1 MRVEKS
7 SFLRNID
14 MEYLK
19 KTSKQKDR
27 TLSRRDFMSGAAV
40 AAFTIVPRHVLGG
53 AGNQAPSE
61 KLNIAGIGVGGQG
74 GGDIGNVSSE
84 NIVALCDVDQER
96 AGGTFN
102 RFENAMKYK
111 DYREMLDKE
120 EKNIDAVVVATP
132 DHNHAPAV
140 IRAMKL
146 GKHVYVEKPM
156 AHTIFEAREMTRVAR
171 EMKVV
176 TQMGQQGHAG
186 EGLRLTYEFIH
197 DGAIGTV
204 SEAHVWS
211 DRPIWP
217 QGIDRPKETQP
228 VPDTLDWDLWL
239 GPAPWRPYNK
249 AYVPFSWRGWW
260 DFGCGAMGDMAVH
273 NADPAFFCLDLDAPI
288 AVEAETS
295 PVNDETF
302 PKWQIITYYFPAR
315 GKRPPVKMIWYDGG
329 KKPPRPPELEEGRD
343 MGSNGI
349 MFVGDKGKILCG
361 GWSGPPRIIP
371 EAKMKEYKRPP
382 KTLKRS
388 IGHHK
393 EWIQACKDNN
403 PKGALAG
410 FEYSGP
416 FTESLLVGNLAVRL
430 GRKIEWDTRKMKA
443 TNAPEADKY
452 INKSYRQ
459 GWEI

>member
-1 MRVEKS
+1 MRS
-7 SFLRNID
+7 Q
-14 MEYLK
+14 K
-19 KTSKQKDR
+19 KTVKQNEKR
-27 TLSRRDFMSGAAV
+27 ISRRDFMGAAAAT

-53 AGNQAPSE
+53 AGKKAPSE

-84 NIVALCDVDQER
+84 NIVALCDVDEKR
-96 AGGTFN
+96 AEGTFN
-102 RFENAMKYK
+102 RFQKAKKYK
-111 DYREMLDKE
+111 DYRKMLDKE

-140 IRAMKL
+140 IKAMKM

-171 EMKVV
+171 QMKVV

-204 SEAHVWS
+204 LEAHVWS

-217 QGIDRPKETQP
+217 QGIGRPKDTHP
-228 VPDTLDWDLWL
+228 VPESLDWDLWL

-249 AYVPFSWRGWW
+249 AYAPFNWRGWW
-260 DFGCGAMGDMAVH
+260 DYGCGAMGDMAVH
-273 NADPAFFCLDLDAPI
+273 NADPAFFCLNLDAPI

-295 PVNDETF
+295 PVNNETF

-315 GKRPPVKMIWYDGG
+315 GKRPPVKMVWYDGG

-343 MGSNGI
+343 VGSNGI

-361 GWSGPPRIIP
+361 GWSGPPRLIP
-371 EAKMKEYKRPP
+371 EAKMKEYKRPSE
-382 KTLKRS
+382 TLERS

-393 EWIQACKDNN
+393 EWVKACKENN

-430 GRKIEWDTRKMKA
+430 GRRIEWDARKMRA

-452 INKSYRQ
+452 INKSYRK

>member
-1 MRVEKS
+1 
-7 SFLRNID
+7 
-14 MEYLK
+14 
-19 KTSKQKDR
+19 
-27 TLSRRDFMSGAAV
+27 
-40 AAFTIVPRHVLGG
+40 
-53 AGNQAPSE
+53 
-61 KLNIAGIGVGGQG
+61 
-74 GGDIGNVSSE
+74 DIENVSSE

-102 RFENAMKYK
+102 RFQKAKKYK
-111 DYREMLDKE
+111 DYRKMLDKE

-171 EMKVV
+171 QMKVV

-186 EGLRLTYEFIH
+186 EGLRLTYEFIQ

-204 SEAHVWS
+204 REAHVWS

-217 QGIDRPKETQP
+217 QGIGRPEDTQP
-228 VPDTLDWDLWL
+228 VPESLDWDLWL

-249 AYVPFSWRGWW
+249 AYAPFNWRGWW
-260 DFGCGAMGDMAVH
+260 DYGCGAMGDMAVH
-273 NADPAFFCLDLDAPI
+273 NADPAFFCLDLKAPI
-288 AVEAETS
+288 AAEAETS

-315 GKRPPVKMIWYDGG
+315 GERPPVKMVWYDGG

-349 MFVGDKGKILCG
+349 MFVGDKGKILCD
-361 GWSGPPRIIP
+361 GWSGPPRLIP
-371 EAKMKEYKRPP
+371 ETKMKEYKRPA
-382 KTLKRS
+382 KTLNRS

-430 GRKIEWDTRKMKA
+430 GRRIEWDARKMRA

-452 INKSYRQ
+452 INKSYRK